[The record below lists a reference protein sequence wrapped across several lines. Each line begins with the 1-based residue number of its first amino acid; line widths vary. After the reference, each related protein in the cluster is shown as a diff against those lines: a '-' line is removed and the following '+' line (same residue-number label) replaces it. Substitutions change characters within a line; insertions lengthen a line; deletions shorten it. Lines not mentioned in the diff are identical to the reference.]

1 MRRPLIV
8 VTGAS
13 GQLGQTLSR
22 LWADAPLLQHEFSA
36 LGRAELDI
44 CDPAM
49 TSAVLAELRPAVIVN
64 AAAYT
69 QVDRAESDGVSAYLA
84 NEAAAATLA
93 SWAAE
98 NSARLLHI
106 STDFVFDG
114 SSNTPYQP
122 DQSTSPLGVYG
133 ASKLAGETQIRALAD
148 GRSAILRTSW
158 LYSEYGN
165 NFVKTMLRLMGER
178 DRLSVV
184 DDQVG
189 SPTSTHS
196 LAELIFAMIGKGAFD
211 GIYHWTDGGSIS
223 WYEFAL
229 EIQRQALE
237 IGLLEKAIPIHPIPT
252 SEYPTPA
259 QRPAYSVLD
268 RSRVLEEFDCPSEDW
283 KAQLNEVLKALTNA
297 S

>member
-98 NSARLLHI
+98 NSARLLH
-106 STDFVFDG
+106 
-114 SSNTPYQP
+114 
-122 DQSTSPLGVYG
+122 
-133 ASKLAGETQIRALAD
+133 R
-148 GRSAILRTSW
+148 LRRQ
-158 LYSEYGN
+158 
-165 NFVKTMLRLMGER
+165 F
-178 DRLSVV
+178 
-184 DDQVG
+184 Q
-189 SPTSTHS
+189 HS
-196 LAELIFAMIGKGAFD
+196 LSTRSEHQPPRRLRRLQTRRRD
-211 GIYHWTDGGSIS
+211 TDSS
-223 WYEFAL
+223 T
-229 EIQRQALE
+229 R
-237 IGLLEKAIPIHPIPT
+237 
-252 SEYPTPA
+252 
-259 QRPAYSVLD
+259 
-268 RSRVLEEFDCPSEDW
+268 
-283 KAQLNEVLKALTNA
+283 
-297 S
+297 